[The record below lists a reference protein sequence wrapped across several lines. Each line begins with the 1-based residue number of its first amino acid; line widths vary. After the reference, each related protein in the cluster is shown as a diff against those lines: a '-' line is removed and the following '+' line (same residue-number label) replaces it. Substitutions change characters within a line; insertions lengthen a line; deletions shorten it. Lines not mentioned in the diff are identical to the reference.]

1 MAKNKQKSNISK
13 EVNASVKYV
22 RVSPYKLR
30 KVADIVRNL
39 PPEIA
44 LQQLKLMPQK
54 SATILYKLFYSCVSN
69 AVNNFSLDKATL
81 KTSKLIVNEGPKL
94 KRSQPRARGRIFGIL
109 KPYSHVELTV
119 VSQGE
124 VNGSKG

>member
-1 MAKNKQKSNISK
+1 MAKNKELKFK
-13 EVNASVKYV
+13 KKVVKASVKYV

-30 KVADIVRNL
+30 KVADIVRAL
-39 PPEIA
+39 PPETA

-54 SATILYKLFYSCVSN
+54 SAVILYKLFHSCVSN

-109 KPYSHVELTV
+109 KPYSHIELAME
-119 VSQGE
+119 SQGE
-124 VNGSKG
+124 G

>member
-1 MAKNKQKSNISK
+1 MAKKKDKIVINK

-39 PPEIA
+39 PPSVA

-54 SATILYKLFYSCVSN
+54 SADILYKLFHSCVSN
-69 AVNNFSLDKATL
+69 AVNNFSLDESTL

-109 KPYSHVELTV
+109 KPYSHVELTM

-124 VNGSKG
+124 E

>member
-1 MAKNKQKSNISK
+1 MAKKKDKIVINK

-39 PPEIA
+39 PPSVA

-54 SATILYKLFYSCVSN
+54 SAGILYKLFHSCVSN
-69 AVNNFSLDKATL
+69 AVNNFSLDESTL

-109 KPYSHVELTV
+109 KPYSHVELTM

-124 VNGSKG
+124 E